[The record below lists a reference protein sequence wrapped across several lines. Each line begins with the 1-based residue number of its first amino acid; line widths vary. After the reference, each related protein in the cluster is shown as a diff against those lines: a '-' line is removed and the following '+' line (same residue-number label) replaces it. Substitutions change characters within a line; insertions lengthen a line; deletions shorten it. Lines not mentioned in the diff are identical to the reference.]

1 MPFRF
6 DRTPLGAVESLARRA
21 GQVQAENTAF
31 SQNLALRQLSNQE
44 QNQAYARESDAQDR
58 VQRANAF
65 KLQLAAAARDEE
77 RVKIA
82 QDRADQQVLSE
93 ERRYKDT
100 AKRTD
105 LQMQRDEDRYQ
116 MAVRK
121 QNEIE
126 RAGGARETTA
136 QARLGI
142 AQQNADSFA
151 MRSTYT
157 DELKKLGDTINNARE
172 VMKGGGKNFEF
183 IDGKWYDQGTWYGSR
198 TVVTDATHIAELNAA
213 KQAIDVATKRQTEV
227 AQRISQTTAPLSTR
241 VESPVTAELNGIINT
256 MGRADQNLM
265 ALAREQGYTD
275 EQILEGLKKQPK

>member
-6 DRTPLGAVESLARRA
+6 DRTPLGAVASLAKRA

-31 SQNLALRQLSNQE
+31 SQNLALRQLANQE
-44 QNQAYARESDAQDR
+44 ESQAYARTAAERDDA
-58 VQRANAF
+58 QRANAF
-65 KLQLAAAARDEE
+65 KLQVAAATRDEE

-82 QDRADQQVLSE
+82 QERADQQVLTE
-93 ERRYKDT
+93 ERRFKDT

-121 QNEIE
+121 QNEVE
-126 RAGGARETTA
+126 RAGGVRETTA

-151 MRSTYT
+151 QRSTYT

-172 VMKGGGKNFEF
+172 VLKGGGKNFEF
-183 IDGKWYDQGTWYGSR
+183 DGGKWFSQPGFWGGR
-198 TVVTDATHIAELNAA
+198 TPVTDATHIAELDAA
-213 KQAIDVATKRQTEV
+213 KQAIVAATQRQTEV
-227 AQRISQTTAPLSTR
+227 AQRIARTTAPLSTR
-241 VESPVTAELNGIINT
+241 VESPMTAAVNELFNNSSPAERDLITQAWERGF
-256 MGRADQNLM
+256 
-265 ALAREQGYTD
+265 TD
-275 EQILEGLKKQPK
+275 EEIYANFLKP

>member
-44 QNQAYARESDAQDR
+44 QAQAYVRESDAQDR
-58 VQRANAF
+58 VQRDNAF
-65 KLQLAAAARDEE
+65 KLQLAAAARDGE

-82 QDRADQQVLSE
+82 QDRADQQVLTE

-183 IDGKWYDQGTWYGSR
+183 IDGKWYDQGHWYGNR
-198 TVVTDATHIAELNAA
+198 TVVTDATHVAELNAA
-213 KQAIDVATKRQTEV
+213 KQAIDVATKRQEEV
-227 AQRISQTTAPLSTR
+227 AQRISQTTAPLPTR
-241 VESPVTAELNGIINT
+241 VESPMTAQLHDIFNNL
-256 MGRADQNLM
+256 GRAEQGM
-265 ALAREQGYTD
+265 ISRAREQGYSD
-275 EQILEGLKKQPK
+275 EEILAAYLKP

>member
-6 DRTPLGAVESLARRA
+6 DRTPLGAVASLARRA

-44 QNQAYARESDAQDR
+44 QNQAYARESEVQDR
-58 VQRANAF
+58 VQRDNAF
-65 KLQLAAAARDEE
+65 KLQLAAASRDEE
-77 RVKIA
+77 RIKIA
-82 QDRADQQVLSE
+82 QERADQQVLTE

-121 QNEIE
+121 QNEVE
-126 RAGGARETTA
+126 RAGGARETNA
-136 QARLGI
+136 ESRLGI
-142 AQQNADSFA
+142 AQQNANSFA

-183 IDGKWYDQGTWYGSR
+183 IDGKWYDQGHWYGNR

-213 KQAIDVATKRQTEV
+213 KQAIDVATKRQDEV
-227 AQRISQTTAPLSTR
+227 AQRIAQTTAPLPTR
-241 VESPVTAELNGIINT
+241 VASPMTAQLNDIFNNL
-256 MGRADQNLM
+256 GRAEQGM
-265 ALAREQGYTD
+265 ISRAREQGYSDD
-275 EQILEGLKKQPK
+275 EILAAYLKP

>member
-65 KLQLAAAARDEE
+65 KLQVAAASRDEE
-77 RVKIA
+77 RIKIA

-93 ERRYKDT
+93 ERRYTDT

-105 LQMQRDEDRYQ
+105 LQMQRDEERYQ

-121 QNEIE
+121 QNEVE

-227 AQRISQTTAPLSTR
+227 AQRISQTTAPLPTR
-241 VESPVTAELNGIINT
+241 VESPMTSQLNDLFNNSGPAERGLIT
-256 MGRADQNLM
+256 R
-265 ALAREQGYTD
+265 AREQGYTD
-275 EQILEGLKKQPK
+275 EEIYANFLKP

>member
-44 QNQAYARESDAQDR
+44 QTQAYARESDAQDR
-58 VQRANAF
+58 IHRDNAF
-65 KLQLAAAARDEE
+65 KLQVAAAARDEE

-82 QDRADQQVLSE
+82 QDRADQQVLTE

-100 AKRTD
+100 TKRTD

-121 QNEIE
+121 QNEVE
-126 RAGGARETTA
+126 RAGGARETNA

-183 IDGKWYDQGTWYGSR
+183 IDGKWYDQARWYGGRS
-198 TVVTDATHIAELNAA
+198 VVTDATHIAELNAA
-213 KQAIDVATKRQTEV
+213 KQALDVATKRQDEV
-227 AQRISQTTAPLSTR
+227 AQRIAQTTAPLPTR
-241 VESPVTAELNGIINT
+241 VASPMTAQLNDIFNNLGRAEQGIIS
-256 MGRADQNLM
+256 Q
-265 ALAREQGYTD
+265 AREQGYSD
-275 EQILEGLKKQPK
+275 EKILAAYLKP